1 MPALGIAVGVRVQ
14 AVEQRRLQV
23 PGEREAGIGQQAPDK
38 DRAAADARLEE
49 AKFRKGLLLHVVIHD
64 GNAVRLDALD
74 IAGAVLAV
82 HVQKEAGKAL
92 HAEAVPHRDAKGAD
106 HLHEVRL

>member
-1 MPALGIAVGVRVQ
+1 M
-14 AVEQRRLQV
+14 
-23 PGEREAGIGQQAPDK
+23 
-38 DRAAADARLEE
+38 
-49 AKFRKGLLLHVVIHD
+49 VIHD